1 MPPALWSDLAVIYTI
16 LVWVVLL
23 GILWMVLIRPQRNR
37 QRALTDMQSTIGPGD
52 EVMLTSGIFGTVR
65 AIDDERVEIEIAPGT
80 TIQVARRAVLEQVL
94 NKTDDDP
101 EETPEET
108 PDEAPE
114 STMRSAD
121 EESE

>member
-1 MPPALWSDLAVIYTI
+1 MIYTI
-16 LVWVVLL
+16 LIWVVLL

-37 QRALTDMQSTIGPGD
+37 QRALSDMQSAIGPGD
-52 EVMLTSGIFGTVR
+52 EVMLTSGIFGTVV
-65 AIDDERVEIEIAPGT
+65 AIDDQRVELEIAAGT

-94 NKTDDDP
+94 NKTDDEAP
-101 EETPEET
+101 EEASEAT

-114 STMRSAD
+114 PTTRSTD